1 MEKSVVVMY
10 VGSDMPVVMEEAVRA
25 AKMPL
30 SGQGS
35 AFVRPLMQMGFRL
48 ERA

>member
-1 MEKSVVVMY
+1 MEKSVVVLY

-30 SGQGS
+30 SLAKAQHS
-35 AFVRPLMQMGFRL
+35 FVR
-48 ERA
+48 